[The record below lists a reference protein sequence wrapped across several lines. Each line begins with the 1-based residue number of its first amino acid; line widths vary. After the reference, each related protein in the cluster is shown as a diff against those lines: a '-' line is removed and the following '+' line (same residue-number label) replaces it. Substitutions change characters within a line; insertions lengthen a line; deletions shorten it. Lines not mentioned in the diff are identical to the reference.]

1 RPLAGERGRAARERA
16 GSLKAAAARR
26 RRARPPRAGG
36 DMHVNG
42 KVALV
47 TGAAQGIGRASA
59 EALLLKGAK
68 VALVDWNREAGLKCK
83 AALDEQF
90 EPQKTLFIQCD
101 VADQEQ
107 LRDTFRKVVDHFGKL
122 DILVNN
128 AGVNNEKNWE
138 KTLQINLVSV
148 ISGTYLGL
156 DYMSKQNGGEGGI
169 IINMSSLAVYIV
181 QWLSLH
187 YLDLNWSD
195 VNGYEYVGHLP
206 RLVPAKVFVVSV
218 LLSYGL
224 KLLRRH
230 ILKGIRLMPVAQQ
243 PVYCASKHGI
253 IGFTRSAAMAANL
266 MNSGVRLNAI
276 CPGFVNTPI
285 LKSIENEEN
294 MGQYIEYTDHIKDM
308 MKYYGILDPSMI
320 ASGLI
325 TLIEDDTLNGAIMKI
340 TTAKGIHFQ
349 DYDTTP
355 FHTKAQ

>member
-1 RPLAGERGRAARERA
+1 
-16 GSLKAAAARR
+16 
-26 RRARPPRAGG
+26 
-36 DMHVNG
+36 MHVNG

-68 VALVDWNREAGLKCK
+68 VALVDCNREAGLKCK

-169 IINMSSLAVYIV
+169 IINMSSLAA
-181 QWLSLH
+181 SLF
-187 YLDLNWSD
+187 
-195 VNGYEYVGHLP
+195 
-206 RLVPAKVFVVSV
+206 K
-218 LLSYGL
+218 
-224 KLLRRH
+224 
-230 ILKGIRLMPVAQQ
+230 
-243 PVYCASKHGI
+243 
-253 IGFTRSAAMAANL
+253 AAN
-266 MNSGVRLNAI
+266 
-276 CPGFVNTPI
+276 
-285 LKSIENEEN
+285 
-294 MGQYIEYTDHIKDM
+294 
-308 MKYYGILDPSMI
+308 
-320 ASGLI
+320 
-325 TLIEDDTLNGAIMKI
+325 
-340 TTAKGIHFQ
+340 
-349 DYDTTP
+349 
-355 FHTKAQ
+355 

>member
-1 RPLAGERGRAARERA
+1 
-16 GSLKAAAARR
+16 
-26 RRARPPRAGG
+26 
-36 DMHVNG
+36 MHVNG

-107 LRDTFRKVVDHFGKL
+107 LRG
-122 DILVNN
+122 
-128 AGVNNEKNWE
+128 
-138 KTLQINLVSV
+138 
-148 ISGTYLGL
+148 
-156 DYMSKQNGGEGGI
+156 
-169 IINMSSLAVYIV
+169 
-181 QWLSLH
+181 
-187 YLDLNWSD
+187 
-195 VNGYEYVGHLP
+195 
-206 RLVPAKVFVVSV
+206 
-218 LLSYGL
+218 
-224 KLLRRH
+224 
-230 ILKGIRLMPVAQQ
+230 LMPVAQQ